1 MRTSVRAAR
10 WVILSAMSSSARQSA
25 PSHPSTVPD
34 ERSLLQ
40 IEHDIQDRLRDE
52 SLDFASLLAVSNIYR
67 AAGAVRRQAERE
79 VLNESG
85 LSWGGFTILWVL
97 WIWGGMETSR
107 LAAECDLAKG
117 TLTGMLSTLERQDL
131 VARRRLDRDR
141 RRVTVDLTD
150 HGRATIADVF
160 PRFNQFEG
168 TMTAGLTEEQKAE
181 LARLLRV
188 VITNATAPPDELA

>member
-1 MRTSVRAAR
+1 MASTAR
-10 WVILSAMSSSARQSA
+10 PTV

-34 ERSLLQ
+34 EQGLLRV
-40 IEHDIQDRLRDE
+40 ERDIQERLRGE
-52 SLDFASLLAVSNIYR
+52 PLDFPSLLAVSNIYR
-67 AAGAVRRQAERE
+67 AAGAVRRRAERE
-79 VLNESG
+79 LLNEAG

-97 WIWGGMETSR
+97 WIWGEMETSR

-141 RRVTVDLTD
+141 RRVTVGLTD
-150 HGRATIADVF
+150 GGQARIAELF
-160 PRFNQFEG
+160 PRFNAFEG
-168 TMTAGLTEEQKAE
+168 AMTDGLSDEQKSD

-188 VITNATAPPDELA
+188 VITNAGEQADEG